1 MAANVPSVSCPQA
14 VFIRYLLHL
23 AHEDDDAWLEVETDY
38 SERIRQ
44 YNDLPALEYARAVH
58 REDDARE

>member
-1 MAANVPSVSCPQA
+1 MAANVPFVSCPQA
-14 VFIRYLLHL
+14 VFIRHLLHL

-58 REDDARE
+58 REDDA